1 MASSHPNYDSPLTY
15 LPNPSY
21 SPRLSDS
28 NSSSSLSPIDAGS
41 PLHLTSHP
49 DTDPMF
55 DSSHY
60 YQPDAMD
67 PWASHKLQ
75 YIQDQDRLKN
85 LSSQMAAS
93 QYQNQHVIPI
103 HQVKHEIPTYHFSSS
118 YDNVP
123 MPASPSQSALS
134 SSPGLMYYSPPMTDI
149 DLHNSYGAHH
159 EYNNMDIQ
167 APIPAYSPVT
177 SPQQVGCDP
186 RAIYTQPE
194 QPPAANEYNFSSVFT
209 PSSDVDQSQ
218 SPGFEDGS
226 GESEKTDSDDGE
238 FPAPRG
244 RSRPVV
250 VPSQVTS
257 TEEPSGDF
265 RPPRTSRLSAPIP
278 VPNLTKKSRGRRV
291 PTTSVVLQN
300 GVTKNARMYMCS
312 VAGCGKVCSYSL
324 PTRPYC

>member
-1 MASSHPNYDSPLTY
+1 
-15 LPNPSY
+15 
-21 SPRLSDS
+21 
-28 NSSSSLSPIDAGS
+28 
-41 PLHLTSHP
+41 
-49 DTDPMF
+49 
-55 DSSHY
+55 
-60 YQPDAMD
+60 
-67 PWASHKLQ
+67 
-75 YIQDQDRLKN
+75 
-85 LSSQMAAS
+85 
-93 QYQNQHVIPI
+93 
-103 HQVKHEIPTYHFSSS
+103 
-118 YDNVP
+118 
-123 MPASPSQSALS
+123 
-134 SSPGLMYYSPPMTDI
+134 
-149 DLHNSYGAHH
+149 
-159 EYNNMDIQ
+159 MDIQ

-218 SPGFEDGS
+218 SPEFEDGS

-312 VAGCGKVCSYSL
+312 VAGCGKCFARGEHLKRHVRSIHTHEKPHKCPHSSCGKEFSRHDNLCQHMRVHRSYSA
-324 PTRPYC
+324 PRDGGYA